1 MGTSSA
7 RRGPTTGL
15 WRAAKGAATRYLS
28 PGAGGEVSAR
38 EVVARYLA
46 ALAET
51 PGQGEALAAFRVTRK
66 VAQDLGALWQEVAAR
81 GWDAA
86 LKERGLA
93 PLAREP
99 AEMLAPGVSGVLAGS
114 GGGLEEAV
122 VRTALALVLRPAV
135 QSQDRPEPAQVVRQ
149 FLVTAVHLRLALDLG
164 EPLEAAAGELW
175 AAPGRLKPDQ
185 GSDRGRRGSGRRP
198 VGASGYPR
206 PLAGVRGLDLGYRSY
221 GGIDAEPGAG
231 RPAGSP
237 LRFGWIGYVWKPA
250 ASGRGSRLLWCGPG
264 GGTAPWPLNST

>member
-15 WRAAKGAATRYLS
+15 WRLAKGAATRYLS

-46 ALAET
+46 ALEET

-66 VAQDLGALWQEVAAR
+66 VAQDLGAFCQEVEAR

-86 LKERGLA
+86 L
-93 PLAREP
+93 ARP
-99 AEMLAPGVSGVLAGS
+99 GSGAAGPGAGAMPAPGVSGVLAGS

-122 VRTALALVLRPAV
+122 VRTALALVLGPAV
-135 QSQDRPEPAQVVRQ
+135 AISGPAGAGSDGA
-149 FLVTAVHLRLALDLG
+149 AVSGHGDAPASGPGPGGAPGSRGGQLR
-164 EPLEAAAGELW
+164 
-175 AAPGRLKPDQ
+175 AAPGRTNRIKAVIEAGAAAAGAPPELPATPGHWQ
-185 GSDRGRRGSGRRP
+185 GFTGWTW
-198 VGASGYPR
+198 VT
-206 PLAGVRGLDLGYRSY
+206 RSY
-221 GGIDAEPGAG
+221 GGIDEESRVG

-237 LRFGWIGYVWKPA
+237 LRFGG
-250 ASGRGSRLLWCGPG
+250 
-264 GGTAPWPLNST
+264 